1 MNNRLNT
8 ASTSIS
14 TSKTLKGSL
23 AGEAT
28 TDNQFEKIDRPSG
41 EPSTKDESTLYETAL
56 FNRFGRWRYP
66 MGYGARFPD
75 FVFDGIPYFD
85 LLLSDLGLPSWRKG
99 WSWLG
104 EIFGGSYG
112 QTDYRGLVAEW
123 INGQSVR

>member
-1 MNNRLNT
+1 MNNSLN
-8 ASTSIS
+8 ASSTSIS
-14 TSKTLKGSL
+14 ISNISKGLL
-23 AGEAT
+23 AGET
-28 TDNQFEKIDRPSG
+28 STSRQLEKTDAPGG
-41 EPSTKDESTLYETAL
+41 ETLTRDQSTLYETAL

-104 EIFGGSYG
+104 ELFGGSYG
-112 QTDYRGLVAEW
+112 QADYRGLVAEW
-123 INGQSVR
+123 INSQSVR